1 MTELKKFYQHSS
13 HYLLGQVGFYVIG
26 FVSFPIFTRIF
37 SVSEYGLISLTLNTI
52 AIATVFS
59 KMGLQQSVLR
69 FYPEYTRNSGADARK
84 RYYSTLFWSATVIG
98 AAATVVLMLGLWGVP
113 SQWLSPT
120 LRKLMLLA
128 AVLVL
133 VRAMFSIVM
142 NFWRAEGKTTAYNLV
157 SVGTKAGTVAAICIL
172 LFTWRRTPVAFF
184 VGTIAVELVLLVWV
198 VIVLCRRDLLSFGT
212 FETHFFKLAVAFGLP
227 FIGYELAALVLDTG
241 DRFLVEYFLGAKQ
254 LGYYAAAYNISSY
267 IQQCFAVPLNLAAF
281 PIYMGVWVNKGKE
294 ETQAFLSRGLD
305 HFLLIA
311 FCLLG
316 GVVVTGRDAIVIL
329 STEKFQDAARLL
341 PTLVAGLLIYSLGIY
356 LNAGMLIH
364 KKTYA
369 MARFITYS
377 CVINMLLNVWLIPR
391 MGLQGAAVATLL
403 ACAFLMAL
411 MGWKSHQVLPLR
423 FNFMGMLR
431 YALAASA
438 AAFVSMA
445 VDLHRPVFNFLVK
458 GTLFVLLDAGFL
470 WLIDSSFRKLA
481 SGGVTLLRAR
491 LSGSTAKTVA
501 SAEAP
506 AEASTWK
513 PVSDEVASSV
523 DSLPAGR

>member
-1 MTELKKFYQHSS
+1 MTDLKKFYQHSS
-13 HYLLGQVGFYVIG
+13 HYLLGQVGFYLIG
-26 FVSFPIFTRIF
+26 FISFPVFTRVF

-59 KMGLQQSVLR
+59 KLGLQQSVLR
-69 FYPEYTRNSGADARK
+69 FYPEYTRNADAEAKK
-84 RYYSTLFWSATVIG
+84 RYYSTLFWSATAIG
-98 AAATVVLMLGLWGVP
+98 AAVMVVFVLGLWGLP
-113 SQWLSPT
+113 SQWFSPM

-184 VGTIAVELVLLVWV
+184 VGTIAVELVLLIWV
-198 VIVLCRRDLLSFGT
+198 TVVLCRRNLLSFGT

-241 DRFLVEYFLGAKQ
+241 DRFLVEYFLGSNQ
-254 LGYYAAAYNISSY
+254 LGYYAAAYNVSSY
-267 IQQCFAVPLNLAAF
+267 IQQCVAVPLNLAAF
-281 PIYMGVWVNKGKE
+281 PIYMGVYVNKGKE

-329 STEKFQDAARLL
+329 STAKFQEAARLL

-364 KKTYA
+364 KKTYE
-369 MARFITYS
+369 MARYITYS
-377 CVINMLLNVWLIPR
+377 CALNMVLNVWLIPR
-391 MGLQGAAVATLL
+391 MGLQGAALATLL

-411 MGWKSHQVLPLR
+411 MGWRSHQVLPLR
-423 FNFMGMLR
+423 FNFVGMLR
-431 YALAASA
+431 YILAASA
-438 AAFVSMA
+438 AALVSMR
-445 VDLHRPVFNFLVK
+445 LELQHPVLNFLVK
-458 GTLFVLLDAGFL
+458 GTAFVVLYAGFL
-470 WLIDSSFRKLA
+470 WLIDGNFRKLA
-481 SGGVTLLRAR
+481 SSGAKLLRAR
-491 LSGSTAKTVA
+491 REANREEPACAEGSV
-501 SAEAP
+501 EAG
-506 AEASTWK
+506 AWK
-513 PVSDEVASSV
+513 PVSDEVQSSV